1 MKTGHLQVMNGGR
14 LTHGIFPFLALG
26 IFLKTLM
33 LACSIF
39 FSVLTALPN
48 VFIFILYPSF

>member
-1 MKTGHLQVMNGGR
+1 
-14 LTHGIFPFLALG
+14 LALG

-33 LACSIF
+33 LACLIFF

-48 VFIFILYPSF
+48 VFLFILYPSF